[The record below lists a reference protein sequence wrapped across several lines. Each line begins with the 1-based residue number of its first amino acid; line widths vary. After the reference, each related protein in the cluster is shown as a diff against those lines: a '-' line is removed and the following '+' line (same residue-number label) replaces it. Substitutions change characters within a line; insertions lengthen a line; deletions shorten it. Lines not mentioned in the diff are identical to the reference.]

1 MAASAEGA
9 KDVYV
14 RFGYSECENG
24 FSTPQQRM
32 FQHYRNFGLPIEAD
46 ERPLPNT
53 GTATPEISIDLF
65 HLLAKVTLKYSIKA
79 LRNLNIKSRKEYFR
93 NVLIEVYGEGQFSS
107 FHNFFAPLPEI
118 DENLRNEFFGNTFSY
133 LFKFSNYDEE
143 CTVFVHHQAKISNRV
158 VLRVLKLTES
168 KGKCKL
174 KIVPRTLKNWNSVV
188 LLA

>member
-143 CTVFVHHQAKISNRV
+143 CTVFVHHQAKISGSSRTRV
-158 VLRVLKLTES
+158 
-168 KGKCKL
+168 
-174 KIVPRTLKNWNSVV
+174 
-188 LLA
+188 